1 MNDENIMGSIMLFAG
16 NFAPQGWAYC
26 NGAILE
32 IQQYE
37 ALYAILGA
45 TYGGDGSTNFKLPNL
60 VGPVSTVNS
69 SPITINYIICIEG
82 IFPSRS

>member
-1 MNDENIMGSIMLFAG
+1 MNEDNTIGTIILFAG

-37 ALYAILGA
+37 ALYAILGT
-45 TYGGDGSTNFKLPNL
+45 TYGGDGATDFKLPNL
-60 VGPVSTVNS
+60 VGPVPTIGV
-69 SPITINYIICIEG
+69 SPVNYIICIEG